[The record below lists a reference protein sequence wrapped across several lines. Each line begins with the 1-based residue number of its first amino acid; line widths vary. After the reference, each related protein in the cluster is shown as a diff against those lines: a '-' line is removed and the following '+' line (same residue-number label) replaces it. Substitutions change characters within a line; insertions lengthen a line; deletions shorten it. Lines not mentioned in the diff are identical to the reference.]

1 MAKVEVLSKP
11 QYSLVLTKE
20 EAEYVMA
27 LTQNSMCPPEE
38 EPEDQ
43 RTMRYNIFQA
53 LKDAGVTF

>member
-1 MAKVEVLSKP
+1 MAKVEVIDKP
-11 QYSLVLTKE
+11 QYNLVLTKE
-20 EAEYVMA
+20 EAEYVKA
-27 LTQNSMCPPEE
+27 LMQNPPCPPDE